1 MPTTRAIPTEVHY
14 MEPVRPR
21 NCRKDRV
28 RENVFLANAEFDCFT
43 EEEAPVALIVKHY
56 GSRYDEETDEMFYE
70 CNETPYRLA
79 NGKLYTCYEIL
90 EDTDRL
96 SLEPYSYKPNYDLE
110 TLHQDDEP
118 FVLLGISKYLPAFDD
133 SYAAKT
139 YALRER
145 MEERF
150 RDMQG
155 DYIMVGHGLWCEAL
169 EPAYNIV
176 GGGWIDDRWARVMIA
191 FQPKDEREYGYSA
204 AEWDTVI
211 ERVQNGCSYKLDLAH
226 EDKIE
231 VLISEAVALPSSNEK
246 DELNHLARAVKL
258 MDSAGVELEGISKLD
273 SDTAYG
279 VADDV
284 ETRLKGKLEA
294 LAQRKQRGC
303 GTLSEEQLEAAI
315 ESAYDDLMS
324 RTKLTDY

>member
-1 MPTTRAIPTEVHY
+1 MPTKREVSTEVHY

-56 GSRYDEETDEMFYE
+56 DSRYDKETDEVIHE

-79 NGKLYTCYEIL
+79 NGKLYTCCEIL

-96 SLEPYSYKPNYDLE
+96 SLKPYSCKPNYDLE

-133 SYAAKT
+133 SYAANA
-139 YALRER
+139 YASRER

-150 RDMQG
+150 QDMQG
-155 DYIMVGHGLWCEAL
+155 DFIMVGCELWREAL

-176 GGGWIDDRWARVMIA
+176 GGGRSDDRWACVRIA
-191 FQPKDEREYGYSA
+191 YRPKDEREYGYSA
-204 AEWDTVI
+204 AEWGKVADYI
-211 ERVQNGCSYKLDLAH
+211 EMH
-226 EDKIE
+226 
-231 VLISEAVALPSSNEK
+231 
-246 DELNHLARAVKL
+246 
-258 MDSAGVELEGISKLD
+258 SAGVELEGISKLD
-273 SDTAYG
+273 SDMAYG
-279 VADDV
+279 VADEV

-303 GTLSEEQLEAAI
+303 GMLSEEQLEAAI
-315 ESAYDDLMS
+315 ESAYNDLLN
-324 RTKLTDY
+324 RTKITDY

>member
-43 EEEAPVALIVKHY
+43 EKEAPVALIVKHY

-96 SLEPYSYKPNYDLE
+96 SLEPYSHKPNYDLE

-139 YALRER
+139 YASRER

-169 EPAYNIV
+169 GLLTISLAVVGLTIV
-176 GGGWIDDRWARVMIA
+176 G
-191 FQPKDEREYGYSA
+191 
-204 AEWDTVI
+204 
-211 ERVQNGCSYKLDLAH
+211 
-226 EDKIE
+226 
-231 VLISEAVALPSSNEK
+231 
-246 DELNHLARAVKL
+246 RA
-258 MDSAGVELEGISKLD
+258 
-273 SDTAYG
+273 
-279 VADDV
+279 
-284 ETRLKGKLEA
+284 
-294 LAQRKQRGC
+294 
-303 GTLSEEQLEAAI
+303 
-315 ESAYDDLMS
+315 
-324 RTKLTDY
+324 